1 MGEPTH
7 TLFRLACRTCG
18 QNGALHIT
26 TNRAG
31 GWSFVTVG
39 FVGLAVNRH
48 NPPNSVL
55 RCNSCSSSV
64 VQVYPWETN
73 APPASGAGR

>member
-1 MGEPTH
+1 MGEPSH
-7 TLFRLACRTCG
+7 TLFRLVCRTCG
-18 QNGALHIT
+18 QSGALHIT
-26 TNRAG
+26 TSGPRN
-31 GWSFVTVG
+31 WSFVTVG

-64 VQVYPWETN
+64 VQVYPPDAN
-73 APPASGAGR
+73 AAPSSAQKG